1 MISMTKL
8 YDYLNWAFT
17 LVVILI
23 VTIFLSTVFSYY
35 AIKDTVDNNTQFIQ
49 NSLDD
54 ARQNIR
60 EDLQSVISTLSTHDV
75 QLDVIQWRVDWI
87 ATNIDSLT
95 WSITIEKNVISVN
108 LIHYFAEVEICSED
122 YPSYKVKIDF
132 YWINPRIED
141 GKLMVLSEH
150 FTAGYHEY
158 LPIFDKNIG
167 YDAYICSL
175 KLLNK

>member
-8 YDYLNWAFT
+8 YDYLDWAFA

-23 VTIFLSTVFSYY
+23 LTIFASTVFSYY
-35 AIKDTVDNNTQFIQ
+35 AIKNTVIDASQFVQ
-49 NSLDD
+49 TSLDD

-60 EDLQSVISTLSTHDV
+60 EDLQIIDSKLNVQTE
-75 QLDVIQWRVDWI
+75 QLDVIQDAMVYLTD
-87 ATNIDSLT
+87 NIKST
-95 WSITIEKNVISVN
+95 HSWVTNVINIQLV
-108 LIHYFAEVEICSED
+108 HYFAEVEICSED
-122 YPSYKVKIDF
+122 YPSYKVKVDF

-141 GKLMVLSEH
+141 GKLMVLNEH
-150 FTAGYHEY
+150 FTADYHEY

-167 YDAYICSL
+167 YDAHICSL

>member
-1 MISMTKL
+1 MISVTKL
-8 YDYLNWAFT
+8 YNYLYVAFT
-17 LVVILI
+17 FV
-23 VTIFLSTVFSYY
+23 VTIILSALAWIYFTLYSD
-35 AIKDTVDNNTQFIQ
+35 ILDTSQFVQ
-49 NSLDD
+49 NSVDA

-60 EDLQSVISTLSTHDV
+60 EDLQIITSKLNAQAEELSVIR
-75 QLDVIQWRVDWI
+75 WRTDWI

-95 WSITIEKNVISVN
+95 WSVTIERNVTPVN

-141 GKLMVLSEH
+141 GKLMVLSDR
-150 FTAGYHEY
+150 FTSDYHEY
-158 LPIFDKNIG
+158 FPIFDKNIG
-167 YDAYICSL
+167 YDANLCGL

>member
-1 MISMTKL
+1 MISVTKL
-8 YDYLNWAFT
+8 YDYLNWMFAF
-17 LVVILI
+17 VVLLCIATFI
-23 VTIFLSTVFSYY
+23 STVIIYFKLSNTVV
-35 AIKDTVDNNTQFIQ
+35 DTSQFVQ
-49 NSLDD
+49 NSIDD

-60 EDLQSVISTLSTHDV
+60 EDLKKISSELDTQAEELSVIR
-75 QLDVIQWRVDWI
+75 WRTDWI

-95 WSITIEKNVISVN
+95 WSITIEKNISPVN

-141 GKLMVLSEH
+141 GKLMVLSDR
-150 FTAGYHEY
+150 FTADYHEY
-158 LPIFDKNIG
+158 FPIFDKNIG
-167 YDAYICSL
+167 YDANLCGL

>member
-8 YDYLNWAFT
+8 YDYLNTSFFLIAT
-17 LVVILI
+17 LVLLTSTAI
-23 VTIFLSTVFSYY
+23 VLVDHFETKKVLRSNQELSLKIVSLEQSMYQDLNHYGKQVLKSVDTI
-35 AIKDTVDNNTQFIQ
+35 NEIQ
-49 NSLDD
+49 Y
-54 ARQNIR
+54 
-60 EDLQSVISTLSTHDV
+60 
-75 QLDVIQWRVDWI
+75 RVDQMYI
-87 ATNIDSLT
+87 SDSLT
-95 WSITIEKNVISVN
+95 WSITIEKNISPVN

-150 FTAGYHEY
+150 FTADYHEY
-158 LPIFDKNIG
+158 FPIFDKNIG
-167 YDAYICSL
+167 YDANLCGL

>member
-8 YDYLNWAFT
+8 YDYLNWAFVFVIVLSIVT
-17 LVVILI
+17 LVSNVVIYFKLN
-23 VTIFLSTVFSYY
+23 
-35 AIKDTVDNNTQFIQ
+35 DTVVDTSQFIQ
-49 NSLDD
+49 NSVDD

-60 EDLQSVISTLSTHDV
+60 DDLKIIRSKLETHDV
-75 QLDVIQWRVDWI
+75 QLDVIQWRADWI
-87 ATNIDSLT
+87 ADNIQSSYSWVTNVT
-95 WSITIEKNVISVN
+95 NVQLV
-108 LIHYFAEVEICSED
+108 HYFAEVEICSED
-122 YPSYKVKIDF
+122 YPSYKVKVDF

-150 FTAGYHEY
+150 FTADYNEY

-167 YDAYICSL
+167 YDAHICSL

>member
-1 MISMTKL
+1 MISVTKL
-8 YDYLNWAFT
+8 YNYLYVAFT
-17 LVVILI
+17 FV
-23 VTIFLSTVFSYY
+23 VTIILSALAWIYFTLYSD
-35 AIKDTVDNNTQFIQ
+35 ILDTSQFVQ
-49 NSLDD
+49 NSVDA

-60 EDLQSVISTLSTHDV
+60 EDLQIITSKLNAQAEELSVIR
-75 QLDVIQWRVDWI
+75 WRTDWI

-95 WSITIEKNVISVN
+95 WSTSVTRNVTQVSLV
-108 LIHYFAEVEICSED
+108 HYFAEVEICSED

-150 FTAGYHEY
+150 FTADYHEY
-158 LPIFDKNIG
+158 FPIFDKNIG
-167 YDAYICSL
+167 YDANLCGL